1 MDRALNIK
9 KFFIICILLPLAGAV
24 DCFISSV
31 CPAIRFFPQALSQQT
46 GGPRDQF
53 KSGQRQLYEKGRHN
67 LKLVGTVIGEGIDS
81 FAVLID
87 PDTGRQLSFHIG
99 DSIKGAVI
107 RNILRGKIILSI
119 DGKEEVLMVK
129 SESDHGVAIQSDD
142 YERKDV
148 TESETGV
155 RTEPGEK
162 QDDDAGQGED
172 QSDEN
177 EASPERAGQGTENTG
192 APDSENLDT
201 DQTDPDSEN
210 AVESDQK
217 PDETDD
223 VKLAVPEEAESDQ

>member
-1 MDRALNIK
+1 MNIK

-24 DCFISSV
+24 DCFVSSV
-31 CPAIRFFPQALSQQT
+31 CPATRFFPQALSQQT

-53 KSGQRQLYEKGRHN
+53 KSGQRQLYEKDRHN

-81 FAVLID
+81 FAILID
-87 PDTGRQLSFHIG
+87 PDTGRQLFFHIG

-129 SESDHGVAIQSDD
+129 SKSDHDVVIQSDD
-142 YERKDV
+142 DERKDV

-155 RTEPGEK
+155 RTEQIKPDIEEDIRIEPGEK
-162 QDDDAGQGED
+162 QDDDAGQGKD

-177 EASPERAGQGTENTG
+177 EASPEREGQGTENTG
-192 APDSENLDT
+192 APDSENLDADKNSRA
-201 DQTDPDSEN
+201 DQADPDSEN
-210 AVESDQK
+210 AVESDQ
-217 PDETDD
+217 
-223 VKLAVPEEAESDQ
+223 